1 MHAADTARQCCRDRG
16 APRLNPRL
24 APSLITEIR
33 LGDDA
38 ATWAVGRES
47 GEGRASKS
55 NILQII
61 SYAWV
66 WQHESEVEQCHVIG
80 NQSSRGGKQR
90 RMLQRHEWRIM
101 LARQC
106 HEFQTMINSSQTDG
120 EKAANVCSSPRD
132 CRRERSQGKGRS
144 ADLGVQRPGKHFGNW
159 PLQLI
164 QACLITTT
172 LQPIK

>member
-1 MHAADTARQCCRDRG
+1 M
-16 APRLNPRL
+16 
-24 APSLITEIR
+24 
-33 LGDDA
+33 
-38 ATWAVGRES
+38 WAVGRES

-106 HEFQTMINSSQTDG
+106 DEFQTMINSSQRVE
-120 EKAANVCSSPRD
+120 EKAVRSRRTANMRLSLWD
-132 CRRERSQGKGRS
+132 CLRERSWGKGRS
-144 ADLGVQRPGKHFGNW
+144 ANLGVQRPGKHFSNW

-164 QACLITTT
+164 QASLITTT